1 MSKWQG
7 IDLQEVYAD
16 WSEQMQDFSLGA
28 INHGIEVSKKG
39 DHPPSQGEF
48 IKNCRGYKPPE
59 FIKIGVKLTPEQIE
73 KNKQRI
79 AEIAR
84 NLAKS
89 NKGNYEHTGEE

>member
-1 MSKWQG
+1 MMSKWQG

-16 WSEQMQDFSLGA
+16 WAEQMQEFTLAA
-28 INHGIEVSKKG
+28 INHGIEVSKQDG
-39 DHPPSQGEF
+39 HPPSQGEF
-48 IKNCRGYKPPE
+48 KKNCRGYKPPE
-59 FIKIGVKLTPEQIE
+59 LLKIGVKLTPEQIE

-89 NKGNYEHTGEE
+89 KSGALNE